1 MAKIGTIWD
10 RAVDF
15 VRDHAGEVMPVLLV
29 TQFAVPALSGSLNG
43 IRADASGGTA
53 AALGLLSVV
62 SALVSLWGAL
72 YLIAFSAQPNGQ
84 EQHRVAMSLA
94 KTRFLPMIGVSIVLI
109 AILVV
114 LALPGVVL
122 AVVSG
127 FDFVSVMNGVP
138 PQASD
143 VARLGVA
150 LLYFVVLALFLLWA
164 SARLLPINAVVA
176 HERRGIGAIRRAFE
190 LTRGMTLKLIGLLIL
205 YGIVAGVAVTAAQ
218 FVIGGIFGLLT
229 ANTGGFSPAIIAGSV
244 GVAAVSAA
252 LALYQSAF
260 VGKLYREVVG
270 QQDDAAVFA

>member
-15 VRDHAGEVMPVLLV
+15 VRDHAGELMPVLLV

-43 IRADASGGTA
+43 IRADATGGMA
-53 AALGLLSVV
+53 AALGLLSLVT
-62 SALVSLWGAL
+62 AAVSLWGTL

-84 EQHRVAMSLA
+84 EQHRVALSLA

-109 AILVV
+109 AILAV
-114 LALPGVVL
+114 LAIPGVVL
-122 AVVSG
+122 AVASG
-127 FDFVSVMNGVP
+127 FDFTSVMNGVP
-138 PQASD
+138 PQPSEFAK
-143 VARLGVA
+143 LGVA
-150 LLYFVVLALFLLWA
+150 LLYFFALALFLLWV

-176 HERRGIGAIRRAFE
+176 HERRGIGAIGRAFA
-190 LTRGMTLKLIGLLIL
+190 LTRGMTLKLIGVLIL
-205 YGIVAGVAVTAAQ
+205 YAIVAGVAVSAAQ
-218 FVIGGIFGLLT
+218 FVVGGIFGLF
-229 ANTGGFSPAIIAGSV
+229 TGSTTGLSPAIIAGAFA
-244 GVAAVSAA
+244 VAAVSAA

>member
-15 VRDHAGEVMPVLLV
+15 VRDHAGELMPVLLV
-29 TQFAVPALSGSLNG
+29 TQFAVPALNGSLNG
-43 IRADASGGTA
+43 VRADASGGMA
-53 AALGLLSVV
+53 AALGLLSVLV
-62 SALVSLWGAL
+62 ALVSLWGAL

-84 EQHRVAMSLA
+84 EEHRVALSLA
-94 KTRFLPMIGVSIVLI
+94 KTRFLPMVGVSIVLM
-109 AILVV
+109 AIVAV
-114 LALPGVVL
+114 LAIPGVVL
-122 AVVSG
+122 AVASG

-138 PQASD
+138 PQPTEIAK
-143 VARLGVA
+143 LGVA
-150 LLYFVVLALFLLWA
+150 LLYFVALALFLLWA

-176 HERRGIGAIRRAFE
+176 HERCGVGAIRRAFE

-205 YGIVAGVAVTAAQ
+205 YGIVAGVAVSAAQ
-218 FVIGGIFGLLT
+218 FVVGGIFGLFT
-229 ANTGGFSPAIIAGSV
+229 STTTGLSPAIIAGAFA
-244 GVAAVSAA
+244 VAAVSAA